1 MPNRKYN
8 SRKSKCINVSEKEK
22 RAFKIRSAN
31 TRKYQKEILQQNRKR
46 DSSLGERVN
55 KGIKSCAR
63 KEVRLIS
70 YRMRRARLS
79 RMRQA
84 LIQKAAYRGTDSL
97 DEFAKGRDHIGSND
111 PFEKK
116 KDGAK

>member
-8 SRKSKCINVSEKEK
+8 SRKSRCIKVSEKK
-22 RAFKIRSAN
+22 RVFKIRSAN
-31 TRKYQKEILQQNRKR
+31 TRKYQEGILEQNKKR
-46 DSSLGERVN
+46 DASLGEQVN
-55 KGIKSCAR
+55 KGTRSCAR

-79 RMRQA
+79 RMKQA
-84 LIQKAAYRGTDSL
+84 LIQRTDYRGTDSL
-97 DEFAKGRDHIGSND
+97 DEIAKQREHRGSND

-116 KDGAK
+116 KGGTK